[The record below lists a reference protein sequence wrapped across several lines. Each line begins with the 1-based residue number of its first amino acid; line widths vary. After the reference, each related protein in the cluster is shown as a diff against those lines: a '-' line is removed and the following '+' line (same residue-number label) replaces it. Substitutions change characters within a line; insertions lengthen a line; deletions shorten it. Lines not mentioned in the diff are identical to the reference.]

1 MNERLSKQV
10 LINGGSDHLKSWFC
24 MIVLASTINSKMI
37 LKPPPKYICSYEDIR
52 LGSLRVWA
60 EVENE
65 TFCLG
70 GRASAKMCFVAS

>member
-37 LKPPPKYICSYEDIR
+37 LKPPPKYIWPQTIKFQL
-52 LGSLRVWA
+52 LGHSTFISTHWA
-60 EVENE
+60 
-65 TFCLG
+65 
-70 GRASAKMCFVAS
+70 